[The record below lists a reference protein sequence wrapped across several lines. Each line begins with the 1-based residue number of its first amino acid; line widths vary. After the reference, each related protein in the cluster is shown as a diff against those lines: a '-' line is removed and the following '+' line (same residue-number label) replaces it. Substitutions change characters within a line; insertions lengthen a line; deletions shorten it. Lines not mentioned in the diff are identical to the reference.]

1 MAVKAKPYKIEWGGG
16 TEDIKVMSERLK
28 EQLFRID
35 SMFETLFTETKTGIA
50 TAQAAATA
58 TSISLPD
65 TDASHNLSI
74 VCGSNLTADRI
85 LTITPG
91 DASRTLTLAGNAT
104 ISGTSSGTN
113 TGDQTSI
120 SGNAATATAL
130 QTARTINGTSFDG
143 TANITVTAAA
153 GTLTGATLASGVTS
167 SSLTTLGA
175 AVDLRTTSANLGFKT
190 GAGGTV
196 TQGTSKATN
205 VILDKT
211 CGEITTAADA
221 LAANTTVSFGLGNN
235 TIDNKDVIVLNHV
248 SGGTIGAYTLNAAVT
263 IADNATISIRNVTS
277 GSLSEALVIRFAVI
291 KAVTS

>member
-153 GTLTGATLASGVTS
+153 GTLTGATLASGVTA
-167 SSLTTLGA
+167 SSLTSFGGA
-175 AVDLRTTSANLGFKT
+175 ATFTTTDKVGYAT
-190 GAGGTV
+190 GAGGIISQSSPKT
-196 TQGTSKATN
+196 TN
-205 VILDKT
+205 VTLNKI
-211 CGEITTAADA
+211 CGEVTTASDS
-221 LAANTTVSFGLGNN
+221 LAADTVVTFRVSNSTVSTN
-235 TIDNKDVIVLNHV
+235 DVIAIQHQ
-248 SGGTIGAYTLNAAVT
+248 SGGTVGNYWVGAFVPFSGAFDV
-263 IADNATISIRNVTS
+263 SIRNLTT
-277 GSLSEALVIRFAVI
+277 GSLSDSLVLRFAVI